1 MLGNLLFGVTFLF
14 YIGLVIFN
22 FPKPALA
29 GERAMGYG
37 LGLAFFGLGFVVC
50 SLLLMFFLGS
60 KNVLDWVS
68 TSDVKQNLVLWLG
81 WLSFAAATFFC
92 AAFKWEWHGE
102 FPMYIRRLSLAQAEI
117 WLPLLML
124 VPAALLL
131 NMERQAGTAPLF
143 VKIPMSVGFAISLFI
158 SLGLLFGWY
167 KTAEKQQLARIEG
180 AKEQN
185 DKLHN
190 EHLAFITEQKP
201 TDPIL
206 NIMALTGRFHDE
218 DVREAAVA
226 KVKSHPNWEAEL
238 LELLDND
245 YYHTEAYTFI
255 DGNNVDHP
263 ERFVEPLNRSIRR
276 LAMKIKDQIKDS
288 NNLQDWHFE
297 NYGIE
302 RLLRA
307 IDEQFSQLGMD
318 FQASVREL
326 RKALDT
332 PKPERFNK
340 VQFNVTP
347 LVDAWLKAHY

>member
-1 MLGNLLFGVTFLF
+1 MLGNLLFGVTALF

-22 FPKPALA
+22 FPKPVLA

-37 LGLAFFGLGFVVC
+37 LGLAFFGIGFVVS
-50 SLLLMFFLGS
+50 SLLLMFFLSS

-68 TSDVKQNLVLWLG
+68 TSGGIQNLVLWLG
-81 WLSFAAATFFC
+81 WISFAAATFFC
-92 AAFKWEWHGE
+92 AVFKWEWHGE
-102 FPMYIRRLSLAQAEI
+102 FPMYIRRLSLTQAEI

-124 VPAALLL
+124 VPAALLT
-131 NMERQAGTAPLF
+131 MERQAGMAPLF
-143 VKIPMSVGFAISLFI
+143 VKIPMIVGFVISLII
-158 SLGLLFGWY
+158 SLGLLLGWY
-167 KTAEKQQLARIEG
+167 KNAEKQQLARIEG
-180 AKEQN
+180 VKTQN

-190 EHLAFITEQKP
+190 EHLEYIAEQKP

-206 NIMALTGRFHDE
+206 NIMALTGRFHDA
-218 DVREAAVA
+218 DVREAAVT

-255 DGNNVDHP
+255 DGNKVEHP
-263 ERFVEPLNRSIRR
+263 ELFVEPLNRSIRR
-276 LAMKIKDQIKDS
+276 LAAKIRDQIKES

-307 IDEQFSQLGMD
+307 IDAQFSASGMD
-318 FQASVREL
+318 FRASIQEL

-340 VQFNVTP
+340 VKFNITP
-347 LVDAWLKAHY
+347 VVDAWLKAHP